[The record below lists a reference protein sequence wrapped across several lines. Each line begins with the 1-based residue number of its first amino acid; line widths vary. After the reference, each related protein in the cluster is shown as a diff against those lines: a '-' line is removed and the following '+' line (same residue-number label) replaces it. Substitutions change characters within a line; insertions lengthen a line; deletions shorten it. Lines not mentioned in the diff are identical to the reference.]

1 MPPASSL
8 PRMDSARD
16 MQDARAQPSRLTHED
31 AMDFLDRVREV
42 FSDRPFIYNNFLA
55 VMKEFKDQTI
65 STDGVINRVKLFFKG
80 HPDLLQGFNLF
91 LPPAYRINV
100 EAESPPNTAVAKIED
115 QKAQQFAA
123 AYQYVTKVKER
134 FVAAPHTYKEFLTVL
149 GRYDPPLPVMIFCNI
164 WPGTRMCTAPSTSST
179 RRSPASS
186 ALTPISLANSPCF
199 CPSVAA
205 WQKANL
211 TSRL

>member
-1 MPPASSL
+1 
-8 PRMDSARD
+8 MDSARD

-65 STDGVINRVKLFFKG
+65 STDGVINRVKLLFKG

-100 EAESPPNTAVAKIED
+100 EAESPPNTAVAQIED

-149 GRYDPPLPVMIFCNI
+149 GRYDPPLPVMIYCNH
-164 WPGTRMCTAPSTSST
+164 WPGTSF
-179 RRSPASS
+179 
-186 ALTPISLANSPCF
+186 CF
-199 CPSVAA
+199 P
-205 WQKANL
+205 
-211 TSRL
+211 